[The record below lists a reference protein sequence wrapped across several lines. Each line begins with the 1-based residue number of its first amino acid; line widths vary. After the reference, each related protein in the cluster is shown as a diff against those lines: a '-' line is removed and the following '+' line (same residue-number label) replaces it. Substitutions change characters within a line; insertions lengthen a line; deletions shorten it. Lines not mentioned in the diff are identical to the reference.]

1 MAEAFIQKL
10 ISVIVTPLLTLVF
23 AVAFIVFV
31 WGVFQYLIA
40 QNDPGARATGTQH
53 IMWGVI
59 GMAIMVSAYGIINF
73 VIQTLQS
80 VR

>member
-23 AVAFIVFV
+23 AVAFIVFA

-40 QNDPGARATGTQH
+40 QNDPGERAIGTQH
-53 IMWGVI
+53 ILWGVV